1 MLVPWTVLV
10 AVKMDGDILKI
21 YLGGLID
28 GLDVVEG

>member
-21 YLGGLID
+21 YLGGVSLM
-28 GLDVVEG
+28 GWM